1 MPSRFDREERSPE
14 AFSMKDI
21 LDGLMRRREL
31 RPGFRASRLHTGW
44 ADIVGE
50 KLAEHTAPKGI
61 ENGVL
66 TVVAA
71 NGAWATQ
78 LRFLAEEIRKRAEA
92 ELGEGSV
99 KRVQVTVGQIGP
111 KPL

>member
-1 MPSRFDREERSPE
+1 MPSRFDKEERSAE
-14 AFSMKDI
+14 SFSMRQI
-21 LDGLMRRREL
+21 LDGLFQRREL
-31 RPGFRASRLHTGW
+31 RPGVRAGRLHTAW
-44 ADIVGE
+44 PAIVGE
-50 KLAEHTAPKGI
+50 KLAEHTAPRSLN
-61 ENGVL
+61 NGVL

-78 LRFLAEEIRKRAEA
+78 LRFLAEEIRKRAEE

-99 KRVQVTVGQIGP
+99 RRVEVTVGQVGR

>member
-1 MPSRFDREERSPE
+1 MPSRFDKEERSGDPSSIRE
-14 AFSMKDI
+14 I
-21 LDGLMRRREL
+21 LDGLFQRREL
-31 RPGFRASRLHTGW
+31 RPGVRAGRLHTAW
-44 ADIVGE
+44 PAIVGDH
-50 KLAEHTAPKGI
+50 LAQHTKPKSL

-78 LRFLAEEIRKRAEA
+78 LRFLADEIRRRAEE

-99 KRVQVTVGQIGP
+99 KRVNVTVGP
-111 KPL
+111 VSSKPL

>member
-1 MPSRFDREERSPE
+1 
-14 AFSMKDI
+14 MKEI

-31 RPGFRASRLHTGW
+31 QPGFRAGRLRTHW
-44 ADIVGE
+44 ADIVGA
-50 KLAEHTAPKGI
+50 KLAEKTAPKSLEG
-61 ENGVL
+61 GVL

-78 LRFLAEEIRKRAEA
+78 LRFLAEEIRRRAEE

-99 KRVQVTVGQIGP
+99 RRVQVTVGQIGP